1 MTVNENSE
9 YADLQP
15 SNEDASSSL
24 VFETTHEYGTE
35 TDELTVLIVDA
46 IASELNVS
54 PAKFVSKINEAVNP
68 DAMERIL
75 RPLPDGTKR
84 NGQLT
89 FFLHGFRIS
98 IHGDGTVRIF
108 DTAA

>member
-1 MTVNENSE
+1 MTVNENPQSSTSR
-9 YADLQP
+9 P
-15 SNEDASSSL
+15 SDDDVSPNL
-24 VFETTHEYGTE
+24 VFETTYEYGTE

-46 IASELNVS
+46 IADEMDVS
-54 PAKFVSKINEAVNP
+54 PVKFVSKINEAVNP

-84 NGQLT
+84 NGQLI

-98 IHGDGTVRIF
+98 IHGDGTVRIHE
-108 DTAA
+108 TPA